1 MVRVGGREWQ
11 DHVRDIKQIMR
22 KGSAVLP
29 TDSRAFNYI
38 LFFKKKSCVWNIG
51 TRQTI

>member
-29 TDSRAFNYI
+29 TDRAFNYI
-38 LFFKKKSCVWNIG
+38 LFLKKNIG